1 MTQSA
6 PRRLGPFA
14 AIAAILALVG
24 AGGGWWYAT
33 HRSATAAIGDDT
45 HLDASLASAG
55 IGGKQRAA
63 IEGLVRNYILEHPE
77 VLPEAM
83 ERLQQREA
91 QARIAPMRGAL
102 ETPFPGA
109 VLGNPAGKVTLV
121 EFTDFACTY
130 CRQSVK
136 ALETLVARNPDLR
149 VVVRELPI
157 IAPESAPAARMALA
171 AAAQGKY
178 PGFHKAMFA
187 GARPSD
193 ASIAAAARAAGL
205 DMAAAGSFAAR
216 PDVESELQRNLEMA
230 RELGINGTP
239 AWIVGGRI
247 VHGAVPPE
255 ELQSA
260 IDAARK
266 G

>member
-1 MTQSA
+1 MTETR
-6 PRRLGPFA
+6 PRRFGLFA
-14 AIAAILALVG
+14 ATAALFAIAG
-24 AGGGWWYAT
+24 AAGGWWYANQ
-33 HRSATAAIGDDT
+33 RAAGTAGDDAA
-45 HLDASLASAG
+45 LEASLASAG
-55 IGGKQRAA
+55 ISGKERAA
-63 IEGLVRNYILEHPE
+63 IEGLVRAYILEHPE

-83 ERLQQREA
+83 ERLQAREA
-91 QARIAPMRGAL
+91 EARIAPMRGAL

-109 VLGNPAGKVTLV
+109 VLGNPNGKVTLV

-136 ALETLVARNPDLR
+136 ALETLVAKNPDLR

-157 IAPESAPAARMALA
+157 IAPESAAAARMALA

-178 PGFHKAMFA
+178 PAYHKAMFE

-193 ASIAAAARAAGL
+193 ASIAAAAGAAGL
-205 DMAAAGSFAAR
+205 DMNSASAFAAR
-216 PDVESELQRNLEMA
+216 PDVEDELKRNLEMA
-230 RELGINGTP
+230 RQLGINGTP

-260 IDAARK
+260 IDQARK

>member
-1 MTQSA
+1 MADQT
-6 PRRLGPFA
+6 PRRFGAFA
-14 AIAAILALVG
+14 ALALLCAAAG
-24 AGGGWWYAT
+24 AGGGWWYA
-33 HRSATAAIGDDT
+33 HNRASGGDADPQQ
-45 HLDASLASAG
+45 LEASLASAG
-55 IGGKQRAA
+55 IDGKQRAA
-63 IEGLVRNYILEHPE
+63 IEGLIRSYILEHPE

-91 QARIAPMRGAL
+91 SAQIAPMRGAL

-109 VLGNPAGKVTLV
+109 VLGNPDGKITLV

-136 ALETLVARNPDLR
+136 AIDALIARNPDLR

-178 PGFHKAMFA
+178 PAYHKLMFE
-187 GARPSD
+187 GPRPSEE
-193 ASIAAAARAAGL
+193 SITAAATSAGVDLASAR
-205 DMAAAGSFAAR
+205 SFAAR
-216 PDVESELQRNLEMA
+216 PQVEDELKRNLQMA
-230 RELGINGTP
+230 RQLGINGTP
-239 AWIVGGRI
+239 AWVIGEQL
-247 VHGAVPPE
+247 VHGAVPQE
-255 ELQSA
+255 DLQSA

>member
-1 MTQSA
+1 MADTS
-6 PRRLGPFA
+6 PRRIGAFVLVAALFA
-14 AIAAILALVG
+14 IGG
-24 AGGGWWYAT
+24 AGLGWWYEN
-33 HRSATAAIGDDT
+33 HHSSAVADADGQ
-45 HLDASLASAG
+45 LEASLASAG
-55 IGGKQRAA
+55 IDGRQRAA
-63 IEGLVRNYILEHPE
+63 IESLVRSYILEHPE

-83 ERLQQREA
+83 ERLQQRESAA
-91 QARIAPMRGAL
+91 QIAPLRGAL

-109 VLGNPAGKVTLV
+109 VLGNPNGKVTLV

-136 ALETLVARNPDLR
+136 ALEGLIAKNPDLR

-178 PGFHKAMFA
+178 PAYHKRMFE
-187 GARPSD
+187 GPRPSE
-193 ASIAAAARAAGL
+193 ASIAAAASAAGL
-205 DMAAAGSFAAR
+205 DMTVARTFAAR
-216 PDVESELQRNLEMA
+216 SDVEDELKRNLDMA
-230 RELGINGTP
+230 RQLGVNGTP
-239 AWIVGGRI
+239 AWVIGERMI
-247 VHGAVPPE
+247 HGAVPAE
-255 ELQSA
+255 DLQSA

>member
-1 MTQSA
+1 MSDTK
-6 PRRLGPFA
+6 PRRIGAFA
-14 AIAAILALVG
+14 ALALLLAAGG
-24 AGGGWWYAT
+24 AAGGWWYA
-33 HRSATAAIGDDT
+33 HRDADTASGDDAD
-45 HLDASLASAG
+45 LEASLASAG
-55 IGGKQRAA
+55 INGKERAA
-63 IEGLVRNYILEHPE
+63 IEGLVRSYILEHPE

-91 QARIAPMRGAL
+91 AAQIGPMRGAL

-109 VLGNPAGKVTLV
+109 VMGNPDGKVTLV

-136 ALETLVARNPDLR
+136 TLDALIAKNPDLR

-178 PGFHKAMFA
+178 PAYHKAMFE

-193 ASIAAAARAAGL
+193 ASITAAATAAGL
-205 DMAAAGSFAAR
+205 DLASARTFAAR
-216 PDVESELQRNLEMA
+216 PDVEEELKRNLQRA
-230 RELGINGTP
+230 RQLGINGTP
-239 AWIVGGRI
+239 AWVIGEQL
-247 VHGAVPPE
+247 VHGAVPQE
-255 ELQSA
+255 DLQAA

-266 G
+266 S

>member
-1 MTQSA
+1 MADHT
-6 PRRLGPFA
+6 PRRFGAFA
-14 AIAAILALVG
+14 ALALLFAAGG
-24 AGGGWWYAT
+24 AGAGWWYA
-33 HRSATAAIGDDT
+33 HSQSGRGEGDPQ
-45 HLDASLASAG
+45 LEASLSSAG
-55 IGGKQRAA
+55 IDGKERAA
-63 IEGLVRNYILEHPE
+63 IEGLIRSYILEHPE

-91 QARIAPMRGAL
+91 SAQIAPMRGAL
-102 ETPFPGA
+102 ETAFPGA
-109 VLGNPAGKVTLV
+109 VLGNPNGKVTLV

-136 ALETLVARNPDLR
+136 AIEALVASNPDLR

-178 PGFHKAMFA
+178 PAYHKAMFE
-187 GARPSD
+187 GPRPSD
-193 ASIAAAARAAGL
+193 ASITAAATTAGL
-205 DMAAAGSFAAR
+205 DLASARSFAAR
-216 PDVESELQRNLEMA
+216 PDVEEELKRNLQMA
-230 RELGINGTP
+230 RQLGINGTP
-239 AWIVGGRI
+239 AWVIGEQL
-247 VHGAVPPE
+247 VHGAVPQE
-255 ELQSA
+255 DLQAA

>member
-1 MTQSA
+1 MADQT
-6 PRRLGPFA
+6 PRRFGAFA
-14 AIAAILALVG
+14 ALALLFAAGG
-24 AGGGWWYAT
+24 AGAGWWYA
-33 HRSATAAIGDDT
+33 HSQSRPAEGDQQ
-45 HLDASLASAG
+45 LEASLSSAG
-55 IGGKQRAA
+55 IDGKERAA
-63 IEGLVRNYILEHPE
+63 IEGLIRTYILEHPE

-91 QARIAPMRGAL
+91 SAQIAPMRGAL
-102 ETPFPGA
+102 ETAFPGA
-109 VLGNPAGKVTLV
+109 VLGNPNGKVTLV

-136 ALETLVARNPDLR
+136 AIDALVAKNPDLR

-178 PGFHKAMFA
+178 PAYHKAMFE
-187 GARPSD
+187 GPRPSD
-193 ASIAAAARAAGL
+193 ASITAAATAAGL
-205 DMAAAGSFAAR
+205 DLASARSFAAR
-216 PDVESELQRNLEMA
+216 PDVEEELKRNLQMA
-230 RELGINGTP
+230 RQLGINGTP
-239 AWIVGGRI
+239 AWVIGEQL
-247 VHGAVPPE
+247 VHGAVPQE
-255 ELQSA
+255 DLQAA

>member
-1 MTQSA
+1 MSEPQS
-6 PRRLGPFA
+6 RRLGAFA
-14 AIAAILALVG
+14 AIALLFA
-24 AGGGWWYAT
+24 AGGAVAGWWYE
-33 HRSATAAIGDDT
+33 HRQSDDAAGEGGQ
-45 HLDASLASAG
+45 LEASLASAG
-55 IGGKQRAA
+55 IDGKQRAA
-63 IEGLVRNYILEHPE
+63 IEGLVRSYILEHPE

-83 ERLQQREA
+83 EKLQQREA
-91 QARIAPMRGAL
+91 AAQIGPMRGAL
-102 ETPFPGA
+102 ETPYPGA
-109 VLGNPAGKVTLV
+109 VLGNPNGKVTLV

-136 ALETLVARNPDLR
+136 ALDALIASNPDLR

-178 PGFHKAMFA
+178 PAYHKAMFE

-193 ASIAAAARAAGL
+193 ASITAAATAAGV
-205 DMAAAGSFAAR
+205 DIASARTFAAR
-216 PDVESELQRNLEMA
+216 PDVEEELKRNLQMA
-230 RELGINGTP
+230 RQLGINGTP
-239 AWIVGGRI
+239 AWVIGERL
-247 VHGAVPPE
+247 VHGAVGE
-255 ELQSA
+255 AELQSA

>member
-1 MTQSA
+1 MTDTP
-6 PRRLGPFA
+6 PRRFGLFA
-14 AIAAILALVG
+14 ATAAVFALAG
-24 AGGGWWYAT
+24 AGGGWWYAS
-33 HRSATAAIGDDT
+33 HQATAQPGE
-45 HLDASLASAG
+45 DAQLEATLAGAG
-55 IGGKQRAA
+55 ISSKERAA
-63 IEGLVRNYILEHPE
+63 IEGLVRNYILENPE

-83 ERLQQREA
+83 ERLQSRES
-91 QARIAPMRGAL
+91 QARVAPIRGAL
-102 ETPFPGA
+102 ETAFPGA
-109 VLGNPAGKVTLV
+109 VLGNPNGKVTLV

-136 ALETLVARNPDLR
+136 SLETLIAKNPDLR

-171 AAAQGKY
+171 AAAQGRY
-178 PGFHKAMFA
+178 PAYHKAMFE

-193 ASIAAAARAAGL
+193 ASIAAAAGAAGL
-205 DMAAAGSFAAR
+205 DMTAASAFAAR
-216 PDVESELQRNLEMA
+216 PAVEDELKRNLEFA

-247 VHGAVPPE
+247 ISGAVPPE

>member
-1 MTQSA
+1 MADTQ
-6 PRRLGPFA
+6 PRRLGAFA
-14 AIAAILALVG
+14 LIAITFAVAGAGIGWWYESHRAIAA
-24 AGGGWWYAT
+24 T
-33 HRSATAAIGDDT
+33 GDDAP
-45 HLDASLASAG
+45 LEASLASAG
-55 IGGKQRAA
+55 IDGKERAA
-63 IEGLVRNYILEHPE
+63 IEGLVRGYILDHPE
-77 VLPEAM
+77 ILPEAM

-91 QARIAPMRGAL
+91 AAQIAPMRGAL

-109 VLGNPAGKVTLV
+109 VLGNPNGKVTLV

-136 ALETLVARNPDLR
+136 ALEGLIARNPDLR

-178 PGFHKAMFA
+178 PAYHKAMFE
-187 GARPSD
+187 GARPSN
-193 ASIAAAARAAGL
+193 ASIDAAAGLAGVDLAAARTFAARSDVEDELKRNL
-205 DMAAAGSFAAR
+205 DMAR
-216 PDVESELQRNLEMA
+216 Q
-230 RELGINGTP
+230 LGVNGTP
-239 AWIVGGRI
+239 AWVVGERMI
-247 VHGAVPPE
+247 HGAVPAGD
-255 ELQSA
+255 LQSA

>member
-1 MTQSA
+1 MSDTQ
-6 PRRLGPFA
+6 PRRIGAFA
-14 AIAAILALVG
+14 ALALLLAAGG
-24 AGGGWWYAT
+24 AAGGWWYA
-33 HRSATAAIGDDT
+33 HRDADTAASDDAQ
-45 HLDASLASAG
+45 LEASLASAG
-55 IGGKQRAA
+55 IDGKERAA
-63 IEGLVRNYILEHPE
+63 IEGLVRSYVLEHPE

-91 QARIAPMRGAL
+91 EARIAPMRGAL

-109 VLGNPAGKVTLV
+109 ILGNPTGKVTLV

-136 ALETLVARNPDLR
+136 ALDTLIARNPDLR

-178 PGFHKAMFA
+178 PAYHKAMFE

-193 ASIAAAARAAGL
+193 ASIAAAAGLAGL
-205 DMAAAGSFAAR
+205 DVAAARSFAAR
-216 PDVESELQRNLEMA
+216 PDVEQELKRNLDMA
-230 RELGINGTP
+230 RQLGINGTP
-239 AWIVGGRI
+239 AWVIGGRI

>member
-1 MTQSA
+1 MTDTP
-6 PRRLGPFA
+6 PRRIGAFVLVAALFA
-14 AIAAILALVG
+14 VGG
-24 AGGGWWYAT
+24 AGLGWWYEN
-33 HRSATAAIGDDT
+33 HRSTALDT
-45 HLDASLASAG
+45 DGQLEASLASAG
-55 IGGKQRAA
+55 IDGKERAA
-63 IEGLVRNYILEHPE
+63 IEGLVRSYILEHPE

-83 ERLQQREA
+83 ERLQQRGSAA
-91 QARIAPMRGAL
+91 QIAPMRGAL

-109 VLGNPAGKVTLV
+109 VLGNPNGKVTLV

-136 ALETLVARNPDLR
+136 ALEGLIARNPDLR

-178 PGFHKAMFA
+178 AAYHQRMFE
-187 GARPSD
+187 GPRPTEE
-193 ASIAAAARAAGL
+193 SIASAAGAAGL
-205 DMAAAGSFAAR
+205 DMAAARTFAAR
-216 PDVESELQRNLEMA
+216 SDVEDELKRNLDMA
-230 RELGINGTP
+230 RQLGVNGTP
-239 AWIVGGRI
+239 AWVIGERMI
-247 VHGAVPPE
+247 HGAVPAQ

>member
-1 MTQSA
+1 MADTQ
-6 PRRLGPFA
+6 PRRIGAFVLVAALFA
-14 AIAAILALVG
+14 AAG
-24 AGGGWWYAT
+24 AGLGWWYES
-33 HRSATAAIGDDT
+33 HRSDAASVNDT
-45 HLDASLASAG
+45 QLDASLASAG
-55 IGGKQRAA
+55 IDGKERAA
-63 IEGLVRNYILEHPE
+63 IEGLVRSYILEHPE
-77 VLPEAM
+77 VLPQAM

-91 QARIAPMRGAL
+91 AAQIAPMRGAL

-109 VLGNPAGKVTLV
+109 VLGNPDGKVTLV

-136 ALETLVARNPDLR
+136 ALEGLIARNPDLR

-178 PGFHKAMFA
+178 PAYHKLMFE
-187 GARPSD
+187 GARPSEE
-193 ASIAAAARAAGL
+193 SIAAAAGAAGVDL
-205 DMAAAGSFAAR
+205 AAARAFAVR
-216 PDVESELQRNLEMA
+216 SDVEEELKRNLEMA
-230 RELGINGTP
+230 RQLGVNGTP
-239 AWIVGGRI
+239 AWVIGERMI
-247 VHGAVPPE
+247 HGAVPPE
-255 ELQSA
+255 ELQDA

>member
-1 MTQSA
+1 MADTP
-6 PRRLGPFA
+6 PRRIGAFVL
-14 AIAAILALVG
+14 IAALFAIGG
-24 AGGGWWYAT
+24 AGLGWWYEN
-33 HRSATAAIGDDT
+33 HRAGAASGEDSQ
-45 HLDASLASAG
+45 LEASLASAG
-55 IGGKQRAA
+55 IDGKQRAA
-63 IEGLVRNYILEHPE
+63 IEGLVRSYILEHPE

-83 ERLQQREA
+83 ERLQQRESAA
-91 QARIAPMRGAL
+91 QIAPMRDAL

-109 VLGNPAGKVTLV
+109 VLGNPNGKVTLV

-136 ALETLVARNPDLR
+136 ALEGLIASNPDLR

-178 PGFHKAMFA
+178 PAYHKRMFE
-187 GARPSD
+187 GPRPSE
-193 ASIAAAARAAGL
+193 ASIAAAASAAGL
-205 DMAAAGSFAAR
+205 DMVAAR
-216 PDVESELQRNLEMA
+216 TFTARSDVEDELKRNLDLA
-230 RELGINGTP
+230 RQLGVNGTP
-239 AWIVGGRI
+239 AWVIGERMI
-247 VHGAVPPE
+247 HGAVPVE
-255 ELQSA
+255 DLQSA

>member
-1 MTQSA
+1 MTNAS
-6 PRRLGPFA
+6 PRRFGLFA
-14 AIAAILALVG
+14 ATAAVFAVAG
-24 AGGGWWYAT
+24 AAGGWWYASQRPT
-33 HRSATAAIGDDT
+33 PASGDDAQ
-45 HLDASLASAG
+45 LEASLASAG
-55 IGGKQRAA
+55 ISGKERAA
-63 IEGLVRNYILEHPE
+63 IEGLVRSYILEHPE

-91 QARIAPMRGAL
+91 EARIAPMRGAL

-109 VLGNPAGKVTLV
+109 ILGNPTGKVTLV

-136 ALETLVARNPDLR
+136 ALDTLIARNPDLR

-178 PGFHKAMFA
+178 PAYHKAMFE

-193 ASIAAAARAAGL
+193 ASIAAAAGLAGL
-205 DMAAAGSFAAR
+205 DVAAARSFAAR
-216 PDVESELQRNLEMA
+216 PDVEQELKRNLDMA
-230 RELGINGTP
+230 RQLGINGTP
-239 AWIVGGRI
+239 AWVIGGRI